1 MSNESAQASS
11 LLPKNIAALAAYS
24 SAKSEKLTGTTWLNA
39 NESPYAKNLELS
51 IEDLNRYPDPQPQLV
66 IDRYAAYTE
75 LESENVLMTR
85 GADEGIELLV
95 RTYCEPAKDSIAL
108 FLPTYGMYKVTADT
122 HNVSI
127 NALTQELLLSGSVD
141 EIVAAVGSSKLVF
154 ICNPN
159 NPTGS
164 LTPLDKVKAIA
175 TALAGKALVI
185 VDEAYIEFC
194 PEQSATKLINEF
206 SNVVVLR
213 TLSKAFALAGL
224 RTGFTLAQ
232 AATLAPIRKV
242 IAPYPV
248 SGVVAS
254 IAAQAIAP
262 DAITSMRRQV
272 TILNSLKAKLVDWL
286 NASPAALK
294 ILTGEGNFV
303 TLKLADKNYFK
314 IALEQGLVMRAFTLY
329 GEDDWLRIS
338 IGSEQEL
345 EQVKIWLDGLQT
357 PATAASLAGNEVS

>member
-1 MSNESAQASS
+1 MSNESAQAPG
-11 LLPKNIAALAAYS
+11 LLPDNIAALAAYS

-39 NESPYAKNLELS
+39 NESPYAKKLELS

-75 LESENVLMTR
+75 LKSDNVLMTR

-95 RTYCEPAKDSIAL
+95 RTYCQPAKDSIAL

-122 HNVSI
+122 HNVAI
-127 NALTQELLLSGSVD
+127 NALTQELLLTANVD
-141 EIVAAVGSSKLVF
+141 DIVTAVGSSKLVF

-175 TALAGKALVI
+175 TALTGKALVI

-194 PEQSATKLINEF
+194 PEQSATQLINEF
-206 SNVVVLR
+206 SNIVVLR

-232 AATLAPIRKV
+232 ASILAPIRKV

-248 SGVVAS
+248 SSVVAS

-272 TILNSLKAKLVDWL
+272 SILSSLKLKLIEWL
-286 NASPAALK
+286 NASPAVLK

-303 TLKLADKNYFK
+303 TLKLADKNCFK
-314 IALEQGLVMRAFTLY
+314 VALEQGLVMRAFTLY

-338 IGSEQEL
+338 IGSDQEL
-345 EQVKIWLDGLQT
+345 EQVKIWLDGLTT
-357 PATAASLAGNEVS
+357 PTALSQQEVS

>member
-1 MSNESAQASS
+1 MSNESAQAPG
-11 LLPKNIAALAAYS
+11 LLPDNIAALAAYS
-24 SAKSEKLTGTTWLNA
+24 SAKSEKLIGTTWLNA

-75 LESENVLMTR
+75 LKSDNVLMTR

-95 RTYCEPAKDSIAL
+95 RTYCQPAKDSIAL
-108 FLPTYGMYKVTADT
+108 FLPSYGMYKVTADT
-122 HNVSI
+122 HNVAI
-127 NALTQELLLSGSVD
+127 NALTQELLLTANVD
-141 EIVAAVGSSKLVF
+141 DIVTAVGSSKLVF

-175 TALAGKALVI
+175 TALTGKALVI

-194 PEQSATKLINEF
+194 PEQSATQLINEF
-206 SNVVVLR
+206 SNIVVLR

-232 AATLAPIRKV
+232 ASVLAPIRKV

-248 SGVVAS
+248 SSVVAS

-272 TILNSLKAKLVDWL
+272 SILNSLKLKLIEWL
-286 NASPAALK
+286 NASPAVLK

-303 TLKLADKNYFK
+303 TLKLADKNCFK
-314 IALEQGLVMRAFTLY
+314 VALEQGLVMRAFTLY

-338 IGSEQEL
+338 IGSDQEL
-345 EQVKIWLDGLQT
+345 EQVKIWLDGLTT
-357 PATAASLAGNEVS
+357 PTALSQQEVS

>member
-1 MSNESAQASS
+1 MSNESAQATS
-11 LLPKNIAALAAYS
+11 LLPDNIKAFAAYS

-51 IEDLNRYPDPQPQLV
+51 IEDLNRYPDPQPQQV

-75 LESENVLMTR
+75 LKSNNVLMTR

-122 HNVSI
+122 HNVAI
-127 NALTQELLLSGSVD
+127 NALTQALLLTANVD
-141 EIVAAVGSSKLVF
+141 DIITAVGNSKLVF

-164 LTPLDKVKAIA
+164 LTALDKVKAIA

-194 PEQSATKLINEF
+194 PEQSATLLINEF
-206 SNVVVLR
+206 NNIVVLR

-232 AATLAPIRKV
+232 ESVLAPIRKV

-248 SGVVAS
+248 SSVVAS

-272 TILNSLKAKLVDWL
+272 SILNSLKLKLIDWL
-286 NASPAALK
+286 NVSPAVLK

-303 TLKLADKNYFK
+303 TLKLADKNSFNV
-314 IALEQGLVMRAFTLY
+314 ALKQGLVMRAFTLY

-345 EQVKIWLDGLQT
+345 EQVKIWLDGLT
-357 PATAASLAGNEVS
+357 TSTALSQQDVS

>member
-1 MSNESAQASS
+1 MSNESG
-11 LLPKNIAALAAYS
+11 LLPDNIAALAAYS

-39 NESPYAKNLELS
+39 NESPYAKNLEIT

-66 IDRYAAYTE
+66 IDRYAAYAE
-75 LESENVLMTR
+75 LENENVLMTR

-95 RTYCEPAKDSIAL
+95 RTYCEPSKDSIAL

-122 HNVSI
+122 HNVAI
-127 NALTQELLLSGSVD
+127 NGLTQALLLNASVD

-194 PEQSATKLINEF
+194 PEQSAAQLIKEF
-206 SNVVVLR
+206 SNIVVLR

-232 AATLAPIRKV
+232 AGVLAPIRKV

-272 TILNSLKAKLVDWL
+272 TILNSLKLKLIDWL
-286 NASPAALK
+286 NASPAVLK

-303 TLKLADKNYFK
+303 TLRLANKDYFK
-314 IALEQGLVMRAFTLY
+314 QALKQGLVMRAFTLFN
-329 GEDDWLRIS
+329 EDDWLRIS
-338 IGSEQEL
+338 IGNEQEL
-345 EQVKIWLDGLQT
+345 EQVKIWLDGLQL
-357 PATAASLAGNEVS
+357 PQTAAQQEVS

>member
-1 MSNESAQASS
+1 MSNESAQAPG
-11 LLPKNIAALAAYS
+11 LLPDNIAALAAYS

-75 LESENVLMTR
+75 LKSDNVLMTR

-95 RTYCEPAKDSIAL
+95 RTYCQPAKDSIAL

-122 HNVSI
+122 HNVAI
-127 NALTQELLLSGSVD
+127 NALTQELLLTANVD
-141 EIVAAVGSSKLVF
+141 DIVTAVGSSKLVF

-175 TALAGKALVI
+175 TALTGKALVI

-194 PEQSATKLINEF
+194 PEQSATQLINEF
-206 SNVVVLR
+206 SNIVVLR

-232 AATLAPIRKV
+232 ASVLAPIRKV

-248 SGVVAS
+248 SSVVAN

-272 TILNSLKAKLVDWL
+272 SILSSLKLKLIEWL
-286 NASPAALK
+286 NASPAVLK

-303 TLKLADKNYFK
+303 TLKLADKNSFK
-314 IALEQGLVMRAFTLY
+314 VALEQGLVMRAFTLY

-338 IGSEQEL
+338 IGSDQEL
-345 EQVKIWLDGLQT
+345 EQVKIWLDGLTT
-357 PATAASLAGNEVS
+357 PTALSQQEVS

>member
-1 MSNESAQASS
+1 MSIIPFCEAADPFVNKPTIAIPEGAVDCHAHVFSSRYPYCETRTYTPPDASVGAYLHLHQQLGIRHGVLVQPSVYGNDNQLHLDTLRYLRQQGYDYKGVAVVDADVSEQTLDELLTQA
-11 LLPKNIAALAAYS
+11 LL
-24 SAKSEKLTGTTWLNA
+24 LNA
-39 NESPYAKNLELS
+39 
-51 IEDLNRYPDPQPQLV
+51 
-66 IDRYAAYTE
+66 
-75 LESENVLMTR
+75 
-85 GADEGIELLV
+85 
-95 RTYCEPAKDSIAL
+95 
-108 FLPTYGMYKVTADT
+108 
-122 HNVSI
+122 
-127 NALTQELLLSGSVD
+127 SVD

-206 SNVVVLR
+206 SNIVVLR

-232 AATLAPIRKV
+232 ASVLAPIRKV

-272 TILNSLKAKLVDWL
+272 SILNSLKLKLIEWL
-286 NASPAALK
+286 NASPAVLK

-303 TLKLADKNYFK
+303 TLKLADKNSFK
-314 IALEQGLVMRAFTLY
+314 VALEQGLVMRAFTLY

-345 EQVKIWLDGLQT
+345 EQVKIWLDGLTT
-357 PATAASLAGNEVS
+357 PTALSQQEVS

>member
-1 MSNESAQASS
+1 M
-11 LLPKNIAALAAYS
+11 
-24 SAKSEKLTGTTWLNA
+24 
-39 NESPYAKNLELS
+39 
-51 IEDLNRYPDPQPQLV
+51 
-66 IDRYAAYTE
+66 
-75 LESENVLMTR
+75 
-85 GADEGIELLV
+85 
-95 RTYCEPAKDSIAL
+95 
-108 FLPTYGMYKVTADT
+108 
-122 HNVSI
+122 
-127 NALTQELLLSGSVD
+127 D

-194 PEQSATKLINEF
+194 PEQSATQLINEF
-206 SNVVVLR
+206 SNIVVLR

-232 AATLAPIRKV
+232 ASVLAPIRKV

-272 TILNSLKAKLVDWL
+272 TILNSLKLKLIDWL
-286 NASPAALK
+286 NASPAVLK

-303 TLKLADKNYFK
+303 TLKLANKDYFK
-314 IALEQGLVMRAFTLY
+314 QALKQGLVMRAFTLFN
-329 GEDDWLRIS
+329 EDDWLRIS
-338 IGSEQEL
+338 IGNEQEL
-345 EQVKIWLDGLQT
+345 EQVKIWLDGLQL
-357 PATAASLAGNEVS
+357 PQTAAQQEVS

>member
-1 MSNESAQASS
+1 MSNESAQATS
-11 LLPKNIAALAAYS
+11 LLPDNIKALTAYS

-75 LESENVLMTR
+75 LKSDNVLMTR

-95 RTYCEPAKDSIAL
+95 RTYCQPAKDSIAL

-122 HNVSI
+122 HNVAI
-127 NALTQELLLSGSVD
+127 NALTQELLLTANVD
-141 EIVAAVGSSKLVF
+141 DIVTAVGSSKLVF

-175 TALAGKALVI
+175 TALTGKALVI

-194 PEQSATKLINEF
+194 PEQSATQLINEF
-206 SNVVVLR
+206 SNIVVLR

-232 AATLAPIRKV
+232 ASVLAPIRKV

-272 TILNSLKAKLVDWL
+272 TILNSLKLKLIDWL
-286 NASPAALK
+286 NASPAVLK

-303 TLKLADKNYFK
+303 TLKLANKDYFK
-314 IALEQGLVMRAFTLY
+314 QALKQGLVMRAFTLFN
-329 GEDDWLRIS
+329 EDDWLRIS
-338 IGSEQEL
+338 IGNEQEL
-345 EQVKIWLDGLQT
+345 EQVKTWLDGLQL
-357 PATAASLAGNEVS
+357 PQTAAQQEVS

>member
-1 MSNESAQASS
+1 MSNNP
-11 LLPKNIAALAAYS
+11 LLPANIKALAAYS

-39 NESPYAKNLELS
+39 NESPYVKSLDISVA
-51 IEDLNRYPDPQPQLV
+51 DLNRYPDPQPFSV
-66 IDRYAAYTE
+66 INRYADYAGLTADQI
-75 LESENVLMTR
+75 LMTR

-95 RTYCEPAKDSIAL
+95 RTYCQPTSDSIAL

-122 HNVSI
+122 HNVAI
-127 NALTQELLLSGSVD
+127 NDLSQALLIDGSVD
-141 EIVAAVGSSKLVF
+141 EIITAVGHSKLVF

-164 LTPLDKVKAIA
+164 LTPLDKIKAIA

-194 PEQSATKLINEF
+194 PEQSASALINEF
-206 SNVVVLR
+206 ANIVVLR

-232 AATLAPIRKV
+232 SSVLAPIRKV

-248 SGVVAS
+248 STVVAS
-254 IAAQAIAP
+254 IAASALSP

-272 TILNSLKAKLVDWL
+272 AILN
-286 NASPAALK
+286 ALK
-294 ILTGEGNFV
+294 EKLKQWLESSSAVLKVLSGEGNFV
-303 TLKLADKNYFK
+303 TLKLANKNSFN

-329 GEDDWLRIS
+329 GENDWLRIS

-345 EQVKIWLDGLQT
+345 EQVKIWLDDLDQST
-357 PATAASLAGNEVS
+357 THKQQEIS

>member
-1 MSNESAQASS
+1 MSNESAQAPG
-11 LLPKNIAALAAYS
+11 LLPDNIKAFAAYS
-24 SAKSEKLTGTTWLNA
+24 SAKSEKLIGTTWLNA

-75 LESENVLMTR
+75 LKSDNVLMTR

-95 RTYCEPAKDSIAL
+95 RTYCQPAKDSIAL

-122 HNVSI
+122 HNVAI
-127 NALTQELLLSGSVD
+127 NALTQELLLTANVD
-141 EIVAAVGSSKLVF
+141 DIVTAIGSSKLVF

-194 PEQSATKLINEF
+194 PEQSATQLINEF
-206 SNVVVLR
+206 SNIVVLR

-232 AATLAPIRKV
+232 ASILAPIRKV

-248 SGVVAS
+248 SSVVAS

-272 TILNSLKAKLVDWL
+272 SILNSLKLKLIEWL
-286 NASPAALK
+286 NASPAVLK

-303 TLKLADKNYFK
+303 TLKLADKNSFK
-314 IALEQGLVMRAFTLY
+314 VALEQGLVMRAFTLY

-338 IGSEQEL
+338 IGSDQEL
-345 EQVKIWLDGLQT
+345 EQVKIWLDGLTT
-357 PATAASLAGNEVS
+357 PTALSQQEVS